1 MAYLPLKADICLSE
15 SWVSRVSPCVSWLAH
30 SMYAHFTRRR
40 RATDTMSELLM
51 YLLPLGVV
59 VVTML
64 GFLALAGVLH
74 FTSRR
79 DERWMH
85 WVFYAALLAVGTI
98 NLTSGRDLSHG
109 ADAGYAAQAPGL
121 SGPGEWVTR
130 FVSLFVLMVSA
141 ERIVSTLLR
150 ASSGVTVPSRPKM
163 LLPAFLVFALGTT
176 YVPMFMG
183 AHPTPFVKEYMYTL
197 LIGVAFIYS
206 SEDGAG
212 RAAQAARDGI
222 GWFNVAGLLTVII
235 QPGIVLDM
243 NYEQG
248 LIPGLSRFTGLT
260 QHSVIYG
267 LAIQFGMLCLWAKPY
282 RKQWGN
288 VIAWVLLL
296 ISFIWAQSKT
306 AWTSTMV
313 CILIVAFTNYRA
325 VLSKALL
332 DPERPALS
340 VGLLLAGLIGLAGL
354 VFTILFVDIGGVANS
369 FLSSKEGEN
378 ITSLTGRDKIW
389 QIAFDEWAKYPVFG
403 YGLSLFDANF
413 RELIHMSAAQHAHN
427 QFIDVLARAGAV
439 GAACLV
445 FYWLVLL
452 YWSVRYTKA
461 TKGLTLLLST
471 ALYMRSIS
479 EIPFVM
485 SGYGVD
491 FLVHILLLALICG
504 AHEKQQL
511 ELVQKKGVRQGV
523 AVQGHH
529 QIGAQV

>member
-1 MAYLPLKADICLSE
+1 MARYLLRTHLTGP
-15 SWVSRVSPCVSWLAH
+15 
-30 SMYAHFTRRR
+30 R
-40 RATDTMSELLM
+40 RAPDTMNELM
-51 YLLPLGVV
+51 FFVLPVIVV
-59 VVTML
+59 VITLL

-109 ADAGYAAQAPGL
+109 ADAGYAAQAVGL
-121 SGPGEWVTR
+121 SRPGEWVTR
-130 FVSLFVLMVSA
+130 MVSLFVLMLSA
-141 ERIVSTLLR
+141 ERVVSTILR
-150 ASSGVTVPSRPKM
+150 ASSGVRMPERPKL
-163 LLPAFLVFALGTT
+163 LLPAFVVFWLGTS

-183 AHPTPFVKEYMYTL
+183 AHPVAFTKEYLYTF
-197 LIGVAFIYS
+197 LIGVAFIFS
-206 SEDGAG
+206 TAGGAD
-212 RAAQAARDGI
+212 RATLAARDAI
-222 GWFNVAGLLTVII
+222 AWFNVAGLLTAVFN
-235 QPGIVLDM
+235 PGVVLDM

-267 LAIQFGMLCLWAKPY
+267 LAVQFGMLCLWAKPY
-282 RKQWGN
+282 QRRWVN
-288 VIAWVLLL
+288 AIAWALLL
-296 ISFIWAQSKT
+296 ISFVWAQSKT
-306 AWTSTMV
+306 AWTSTFV
-313 CILIVAFTNYRA
+313 CIVIVAFTNYRA

-332 DPERPALS
+332 DPQKPALS
-340 VGLLLAGLIGLAGL
+340 VGLLVTGLVGLAGL
-354 VFTILFVDIGGVANS
+354 VLALLFVDVGGIANS
-369 FLSSKEGEN
+369 FLASQEGAN

-389 QIAFDEWAKYPVFG
+389 AVAFDEWAKYPVFG
-403 YGLSLFDANF
+403 YGLSLFDADF
-413 RELIHMSAAQHAHN
+413 RLLIRISSATHAHN
-427 QFIDVLARAGAV
+427 QFIDVLAKAGLV

-452 YWSVRYTKA
+452 YWSVRYTTA
-461 TKGLTLLLST
+461 TGGLSILLCT
-471 ALYMRSIS
+471 VLYLRSIS

-491 FLVHILLLALICG
+491 FLVHILLLSLICG

-511 ELVQKKGVRQGV
+511 EMVQQKGVRQR
-523 AVQGHH
+523 AAAQGHR